1 MYCCLPIEP
10 KLIEMNEISL
20 IPRGLKIYYTPIIS
34 YHSKSSLPL
43 FISLIPSPYTYTVLT
58 DPSPRAQTLA
68 LTQYQEAFISA
79 AVDGAFLYDLS
90 DDDLKSSLG
99 VEHRLHRKKII
110 NSILRLKEAERT
122 RSAALSTV
130 RGARSMPL
138 TLLFTVTY

>member
-1 MYCCLPIEP
+1 MYTILLYIITAKSPSLYLP
-10 KLIEMNEISL
+10 LSD
-20 IPRGLKIYYTPIIS
+20 
-34 YHSKSSLPL
+34 SLPY
-43 FISLIPSPYTYTVLT
+43 PHTVSI

-130 RGARSMPL
+130 RRGRSMPR
-138 TLLFTVTY
+138 TLFFTRYMLVYLVTTTSIPSLS